1 MFKMSSWGTK
11 AHQFDKDDIKLQKMH
26 ELLKLY
32 KIEEQEKEKIEKT
45 KAVLVYRMQE
55 VKKEMA

>member
-1 MFKMSSWGTK
+1 MRTLPK
-11 AHQFDKDDIKLQKMH
+11 AKKFRKS
-26 ELLKLY
+26 LKETAALAA
-32 KIEEQEKEKIEKT
+32 KVNIEEEQEKEKIEKT